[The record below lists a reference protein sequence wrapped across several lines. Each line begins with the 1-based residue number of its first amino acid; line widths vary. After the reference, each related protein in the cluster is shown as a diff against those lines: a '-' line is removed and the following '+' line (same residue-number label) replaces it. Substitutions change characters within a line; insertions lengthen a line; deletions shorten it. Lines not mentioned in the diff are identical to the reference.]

1 MCVKTTPLHVAS
13 SLTADNNEARKPPT
27 ISYMC
32 SLAKIYP
39 SRTPLPIEVIDFR
52 YVA

>member
-32 SLAKIYP
+32 SLAA
-39 SRTPLPIEVIDFR
+39 TIENSSQAR
-52 YVA
+52 NHNK